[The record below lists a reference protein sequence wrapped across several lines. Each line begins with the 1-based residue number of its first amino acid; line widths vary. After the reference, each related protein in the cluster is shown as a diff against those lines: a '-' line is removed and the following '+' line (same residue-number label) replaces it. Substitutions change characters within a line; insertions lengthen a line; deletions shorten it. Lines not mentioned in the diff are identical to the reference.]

1 MAGTGAVVRLRCT
14 CMYGNSIHS
23 DSNPPFLHFFS
34 PFVGYLGIGLL
45 VGCVASCPQNCPF
58 LEMVDDPEKVNACTT
73 AFYEGQ
79 AAVMDP
85 RESWVA
91 KWLRVD
97 NYLPGCYA
105 ITVTGQFDKE
115 IEEELENRGCRW
127 RCRPA

>member
-1 MAGTGAVVRLRCT
+1 M
-14 CMYGNSIHS
+14 
-23 DSNPPFLHFFS
+23 PFS
-34 PFVGYLGIGLL
+34 
-45 VGCVASCPQNCPF
+45 QNCPF

-105 ITVTGQFDKE
+105 ITVTGQFDKD
-115 IEEELENRGCRW
+115 IENELENRGCRW
-127 RCRPA
+127 RCRPSA

>member
-1 MAGTGAVVRLRCT
+1 MTDVHVWLPIQPTFHCIA
-14 CMYGNSIHS
+14 
-23 DSNPPFLHFFS
+23 SNHILCIFFS
-34 PFVGYLGIGLL
+34 ATVVPDGYIL
-45 VGCVASCPQNCPF
+45 CRQNCPF

-79 AAVMDP
+79 TAVMDP

-127 RCRPA
+127 RCRPSA

>member
-1 MAGTGAVVRLRCT
+1 MYVWLLDQPTFHRVISNHILCIFFFYCRWFRVNIMCRCR
-14 CMYGNSIHS
+14 S
-23 DSNPPFLHFFS
+23 
-34 PFVGYLGIGLL
+34 
-45 VGCVASCPQNCPF
+45 QNCPF

-127 RCRPA
+127 RCRPSA

>member
-1 MAGTGAVVRLRCT
+1 MLRQM
-14 CMYGNSIHS
+14 CM
-23 DSNPPFLHFFS
+23 LMW
-34 PFVGYLGIGLL
+34 LL
-45 VGCVASCPQNCPF
+45 VQPTLHCIASHHILYIFFFAAVGSGWILCRQNCPF

-127 RCRPA
+127 RCRPSA